1 MTRVVVGVRPKGE
14 ISSFRQCSS
23 SAEVGEGIEADD
35 FLLDPS

>member
-1 MTRVVVGVRPKGE
+1 MTHGVVGVRSKGE